1 MRFKMPRCQL
11 YDFSIKICF
20 YPFWVLTGLVFL
32 LISSNI
38 SYAQDSL
45 SFIIQLDKNCKDK
58 DLKNIL
64 SNELDT
70 FLYSQAKEQLKTIRR
85 KLIDNGY
92 LQSTLLTDQTT
103 QTKYSII
110 SIIPGNRFR
119 WSNLENGNIS
129 PEILEELNYG
139 ELTFKNKI
147 FNRKELSI
155 FQLRILKYE
164 ENNGFPFAYI
174 FLDSIQVQS
183 DSLISAKIYLDQGPE
198 IRIDS
203 FQLEPKIKDNSPQ
216 KIRISKKYLMNY
228 LGIKK
233 GSLYNEEQIIKLRT
247 KIRELS
253 FLNSYRDPQVL
264 FRENNATVL
273 LFLESRNSSKFD
285 ILFGLLPSTN
295 PVTRQQQFNFTGNVN
310 IDLINS
316 FGRGERILGS
326 WQQFQRGRSELKLGF
341 SYPFLFNTP
350 IGIDAK
356 FELYNRDS
364 TYIDIIPELG
374 LSYMF
379 DGNNYLKVFWK
390 NMTTN
395 VQNPNI
401 NSVLINKRL
410 PSILDVRNNSF
421 GLEYYFQRLNYRWN
435 PIKGFELKVTGSVG
449 YKNIKPN
456 NAIISLTDP
465 AAPDFSFSSL
475 YDSLNLRTVQY
486 NAQFSYAHYFKLWKQ
501 LCLMGR
507 YRTAI
512 VYNNNNQLY
521 NNELLRIGGQ
531 QIMRGFDEQSIFAS
545 WYQVLTTE
553 LRFLLGTNSYA
564 YLFGDFSHVQNN
576 SVENNN
582 NTFRYGFGLGIALET
597 KIGIFGLSYA
607 LGSTIDNPIIFRN
620 GKVHF
625 GYINLF

>member
-1 MRFKMPRCQL
+1 MPRCLL
-11 YDFSIKICF
+11 YDFSKKNCF
-20 YPFWVLTGLVFL
+20 YPKWVITFFAFIL
-32 LISSNI
+32 LFSKN
-38 SYAQDSL
+38 SYSQDST
-45 SFIIQLDKNCKDK
+45 SIIIQLDKNCKDNA
-58 DLKNIL
+58 LLNIL
-64 SNELDT
+64 SNELNT
-70 FLYSQAKEQLKTIRR
+70 FSYSQTQEKLKTIRK
-85 KLIDNGY
+85 KLIDFGY
-92 LQSTLLTDQTT
+92 FQSTFETT
-103 QTKYSII
+103 QTSQKNYAVI
-110 SIIPGNRFR
+110 SIFPGKRFR
-119 WSNLENGNIS
+119 WSNLENGNIDQ
-129 PEILEELNYG
+129 EILEELNYG
-139 ELTFKNKI
+139 ELIFKNRI
-147 FNRKELSI
+147 FSLKELSI
-155 FQLRILKYE
+155 FQSKILKFK
-164 ENNGFPFAYI
+164 ENNGFPFTYI
-174 FLDSIQVQS
+174 FLDSIQILN

-203 FQLEPKIKDNSPQ
+203 FQIEAKIKDNNPQ

-233 GSLYNEEQIIKLRT
+233 GSLYNEEQIIKLKT

-264 FRENNATVL
+264 FRENNATVF

-295 PVTRQQQFNFTGNVN
+295 PVTLQQQFNFTGNVN

-316 FGRGERILGS
+316 FGRGERILAS

-341 SYPFLFNTP
+341 TYPFLFNSP
-350 IGIDAK
+350 VGIDAK

-390 NMTTN
+390 NMSTN

-401 NSVLINKRL
+401 NFVLNNKKL

-435 PIKGFELKVTGSVG
+435 PLKGYELKVSGSIG
-449 YKNIKPN
+449 YKYIKPN

-465 AAPDFSFSSL
+465 ASPDFAFSSL
-475 YDSLNLRTVQY
+475 YDSLSLRTIQY
-486 NAQFSYAHYFKLWKQ
+486 SAQFSYTHYFKLWKQ

-545 WYQVLTTE
+545 WYQIITTE

-564 YLFGDFSHVQNN
+564 YLFGDFSQVQNN
-576 SVENNN
+576 SLGNNIYS
-582 NTFRYGFGLGIALET
+582 FRYGFGLGIALET

-607 LGSTIDNPIIFRN
+607 LGTSIDNPIIFRN